1 MNILIKLTCLVGLVI
16 APILGG
22 HHEGSST
29 EAHAMM
35 FVSEDGTVTELG
47 EVAVQKEEKV
57 TVIMEAEGDM
67 FKATVT
73 TTTNVNG
80 ELQESVQV
88 FKGTEEEVRAEVEAL
103 EAMKIKIDEVDGEK
117 VIEVEVEQE

>member
-1 MNILIKLTCLVGLVI
+1 
-16 APILGG
+16 
-22 HHEGSST
+22 
-29 EAHAMM
+29 
-35 FVSEDGTVTELG
+35 
-47 EVAVQKEEKV
+47 
-57 TVIMEAEGDM
+57 MEAEGDM

>member
-1 MNILIKLTCLVGLVI
+1 
-16 APILGG
+16 
-22 HHEGSST
+22 
-29 EAHAMM
+29 M
-35 FVSEDGTVTELG
+35 FVSEDYD
-47 EVAVQKEEKV
+47 EKV
-57 TVIMEAEGDM
+57 TVIMESEGDT

-73 TTTNVNG
+73 TTTSVNG

-88 FKGTEEEVRAEVEAL
+88 FKGTEEEVRTEVEAL